1 MTNEL
6 LEAATVIKFKIDE
19 LRGALRRIE
28 DWENK
33 WRRMTQ
39 EDFIIPDELKEEV
52 TQYVAKVLKERYSKE
67 LEELEKEFADI

>member
-6 LEAATVIKFKIDE
+6 LEAATVIKSKIDE

-52 TQYVAKVLKERYSKE
+52 TQYVTKVLKERYSKE
-67 LEELEKEFADI
+67 LEELEKEFADL

>member
-6 LEAATVIKFKIDE
+6 LEAATVIKFKIDV